1 MTLNIEHLSKAYGGK
16 VALTDVNLAL
26 RDDTIYGLFGRNGAG
41 KSTLLG
47 CVANR
52 LTSTGGA
59 ITLDGTDV
67 RGNEDAQNRIY
78 LLNETMP
85 VLAVRSAMSLL
96 REEEQWYGPLDW
108 DLALR
113 MLQAFGIEPGSAY
126 GHLSLGQRMAVRLAA
141 AFSAPADVLLLDEPM
156 LGLDA
161 VNRAL
166 FHRFLLESFAS
177 RPRTIV
183 VSTHGIDEIAPVVE
197 RVVVLD
203 QGRVIDE
210 FEADAVASQATEL
223 TGEPSVVGTFVEAE
237 RLGML
242 ACEHLGGLDRVTVRG
257 AVAREALPAGVTAAS
272 LGLQDYVVK
281 LTDPANRVADDGE
294 GK

>member
-16 VALTDVNLAL
+16 VALDDVNLML

-52 LTSTGGA
+52 LTSVGGA
-59 ITLDGTDV
+59 IALDGVEV
-67 RGNEDAQNRIY
+67 RGSEAAQNRVY

-85 VLAVRSAMSLL
+85 VLAVRSATSLL
-96 REEEQWYGPLDW
+96 REEERWYGPLDW

-113 MLQAFGIEPGSAY
+113 MMQAFGIEPGSAY

-141 AFSAPADVLLLDEPM
+141 AFAVPADVLLLDEPM

-203 QGRVIDE
+203 QGHVIDE
-210 FEADAVASQATEL
+210 FEADAVGSRATEL
-223 TGEPSVVGTFVEAE
+223 TGEPSVIEPFVASK
-237 RLGML
+237 RLGVL
-242 ACEHLGGLDRVTVRG
+242 AREHLGGLDRVTVRG
-257 AVAREALPAGVTAAS
+257 AVAREGLPTGVAATS
-272 LGLQDYVVK
+272 LGLQDYVVR
-281 LTDPANRVADDGE
+281 LTDPANRVTDNSE

>member
-16 VALTDVNLAL
+16 VALDDVNLTL

-52 LTSTGGA
+52 LTSVGGA
-59 ITLDGTDV
+59 IALDGVEV
-67 RGNEDAQNRIY
+67 RGNEAAQNRVY

-85 VLAVRSAMSLL
+85 VLAVRSATSLL
-96 REEEQWYGPLDW
+96 REEERWYGPLDW

-113 MLQAFGIEPGSAY
+113 MMQAFGIEPGSAY

-141 AFSAPADVLLLDEPM
+141 AFAVPADVLLLDEPM

-166 FHRFLLESFAS
+166 FHRFLLESFAK

-183 VSTHGIDEIAPVVE
+183 VSTHGIDEIAHVVE

-203 QGRVIDE
+203 QGHIIDE
-210 FEADAVASQATEL
+210 FEADVVGSRATEL
-223 TGEPSVVGTFVEAE
+223 TGDPGVVETFVASE
-237 RLGML
+237 RLGVL
-242 ACEHLGGLDRVTVRG
+242 AREHLDGLDRVTVRG
-257 AVAREALPAGVTAAS
+257 AVAREGLPTGVAATS
-272 LGLQDYVVK
+272 LGLQDYVVR
-281 LTDPANRVADDGE
+281 LTDPANRVTDNSE